1 MQSFSDYV
9 SGRREQRRS
18 FIRKFETGFTSWL
31 EMKHLT
37 GMRVAAIASVTC
49 TSHCSETKK
58 GFTLLVQVMAV
69 SERRVIPCVLSVR

>member
-49 TSHCSETKK
+49 TAHCSETKK
-58 GFTLLVQVMAV
+58 GCENVYVVCSGNGRFKGSGYAV
-69 SERRVIPCVLSVR
+69 RA